1 MNLQDTKYPALSQV
15 ITFSCLYLLYFINI
29 YCVQSYM
36 MKEFFC
42 KKMFVTVVILSS
54 SFTTN
59 YRGRIVN
66 CMNCKVPEAAIFYIL
81 TAELH

>member
-1 MNLQDTKYPALSQV
+1 
-15 ITFSCLYLLYFINI
+15 
-29 YCVQSYM
+29 
-36 MKEFFC
+36 
-42 KKMFVTVVILSS
+42 MFVTVVTLSS

-81 TAELH
+81 TAELHSSVATFWQQNYIKIHFMQGLLQK